1 MKKLFTILLAAV
13 LVLSLAACGGAA
25 SSSAA
30 PAPADSTPPA
40 DSGSTPAEAG
50 STAPAGGSDMKV
62 ALLLPGTI
70 NDAGWSAAAY
80 NGLMEAEET
89 YGFESAYTESVPLAE
104 QESVIRDYAARGYNL
119 VICHGNDFL
128 DAVEN
133 VAPEFPDTK
142 FAVSNT
148 TLAMDNAI
156 GMDVKNEEQGYV
168 AGYAL
173 GLLTETGK
181 VGFVGSMELVA
192 QKRVE
197 NGFIQGLAAANPDAE
212 PIVTYIGSMDDAAK
226 GKDTAKAVFESGADC
241 VFQYAQSA
249 GIGVVQAA
257 EEEGKLIVVTSP
269 SQQEMAPETAAMF
282 VQTATKANI
291 ISAIDAFMDG
301 SFNKDLKIE
310 GTFASGLFIADGYND
325 ELIPA
330 DAKEKIEAVVQ
341 DLKDGKLEL
350 DVTIPT

>member
-1 MKKLFTILLAAV
+1 MKKLLALLLAV
-13 LVLSLAACGGAA
+13 TMGITMSACGGQKNAA
-25 SSSAA
+25 SG
-30 PAPADSTPPA
+30 D
-40 DSGSTPAEAG
+40 AG
-50 STAPAGGSDMKV
+50 SAGGTGGSAEGQMKV

-80 NGLMEAEET
+80 NGLMEAAET
-89 YGFESAYTESVPLAE
+89 YKLETAYTESVPLAE
-104 QESVIRDYAARGYNL
+104 QESTIRDYASRGFNL

-133 VAPEFPDTK
+133 VAPEFPDTC

-173 GLLTETGK
+173 GLLTKTNK
-181 VGFVGSMELVA
+181 VGFVGSLELVA

-197 NGFIQGLAAANPDAE
+197 NGFVEGLKASNPSAE
-212 PIVTYIGSMDDAAK
+212 AVITYIGSMDDAAK

-249 GIGVVQAA
+249 GMGVVQAA
-257 EEEGKLIVVTSP
+257 EEDGKTIVVTSP
-269 SQQEMAPETAAMF
+269 AQQEMAANTAAMY

-291 ISAIDAFMDG
+291 ISAIDAFVG
-301 SFNKDLKIE
+301 GKFNKDLKIE
-310 GTFASGLFIADGYND
+310 GTFQSGLFVVGGFND
-325 ELIPA
+325 ALIPA
-330 DAKEKIEAVVQ
+330 EAKQKIEDVVSR
-341 DLKDGKLEL
+341 LTSGELNLE
-350 DVTIPT
+350 VTIAS

>member
-1 MKKLFTILLAAV
+1 MKKLLALLLAV
-13 LVLSLAACGGAA
+13 TMGITMSACGGQKNAA
-25 SSSAA
+25 SG
-30 PAPADSTPPA
+30 D
-40 DSGSTPAEAG
+40 AG
-50 STAPAGGSDMKV
+50 SSGESTASGEGQMKV

-80 NGLMEAEET
+80 NGLMEAAET
-89 YGFESAYTESVPLAE
+89 YKLETAYTESVPLAE
-104 QESVIRDYAARGYNL
+104 QESTIRDYASRGFNL

-133 VAPEFPDTK
+133 VAPEFPDTC

-173 GLLTETGK
+173 GLLTKTNK
-181 VGFVGSMELVA
+181 VGFVGSLELVA

-197 NGFIQGLAAANPDAE
+197 NGFVEGLKASNPGAE
-212 PIVTYIGSMDDAAK
+212 AVITYIGSMDDAAK

-249 GIGVVQAA
+249 GVGVVQAA
-257 EEEGKLIVVTSP
+257 EEDGKIIVVTSP
-269 SQQEMAPETAAMF
+269 AQQEMAAKTAAMY

-291 ISAIDAFMDG
+291 ISAIEAFVG
-301 SFNKDLKIE
+301 GKFNKDLKIE
-310 GTFASGLFIADGYND
+310 GTFQSGLFVVGGFND
-325 ELIPA
+325 ELLPA
-330 DAKEKIEAVVQ
+330 DAKQKIEDVVA
-341 DLKDGKLEL
+341 KLTSGEL
-350 DVTIPT
+350 NLEVTIAS